1 MVVKCE
7 LKKSKHQTGMKR
19 VKIKETSIVRAKS
32 STQPCCLIHPLLSF
46 DPHPAHLLRS
56 YRFLLLFF
64 SFISYSLVS
73 FLFNF
78 NSDKAF
84 CPEMKTNVVS
94 YTSMIE
100 SSSCHFLCQGKEGE
114 GSCWPTR
121 PSRRPAARPTWSRWP
136 PRESPRWPPRG
147 SPAPPPSASC
157 YSSPSAGLILT
168 PDQSQRPSKSFR

>member
-1 MVVKCE
+1 MRIIKKINLTSGGFSQFGPTVSSPIILCFGAPRSLFKGC
-7 LKKSKHQTGMKR
+7 LKAEHIWSFFSHSWLR
-19 VKIKETSIVRAKS
+19 LFSFHFWNTS
-32 STQPCCLIHPLLSF
+32 SF
-46 DPHPAHLLRS
+46 
-56 YRFLLLFF
+56 FLLLLF

-136 PRESPRWPPRG
+136 PRG
-147 SPAPPPSASC
+147 SPSPPPSASC

-168 PDQSQRPSKSFR
+168 PDQSQRPSKS